1 MHHQP
6 SVQPIDAAGDFAGL
20 FVALFLTGL
29 AGSFTHCAAMCGPFV
44 IAQVTSSLE
53 RSAGRAVSFG
63 TLQRLRGAAL
73 LPYHLGRATTY
84 AGLGGAASGMVG
96 FIANDAA
103 YRVVAAVL
111 LTLAATAMLV
121 QALGRSLGIVE
132 RLLAGILPGHPPAL
146 ARNFLADPSGWRG
159 YVLGV
164 LLGFLPCGLVYA
176 GLAAAASAGD
186 PVRGALAM
194 AAFAAGTV
202 PGLVGVGWA
211 GALFGRRWKRLAAVL
226 SPLAL
231 LGSAAMLL
239 ALAWRLLD

>member
-1 MHHQP
+1 MHHHFA
-6 SVQPIDAAGDFAGL
+6 QPIDAAGDAVGL
-20 FVALFLTGL
+20 LVALFLAGL

-44 IAQVTSSLE
+44 IAQVGAALE
-53 RSAGRAVSFG
+53 RSPGRSAAYGV
-63 TLQRLRGAAL
+63 LERLRGAAL
-73 LPYHLGRATTY
+73 LPYHLGRAVTY
-84 AGLGGAASGMVG
+84 AGLGGTASGMVG
-96 FIANDAA
+96 FIANDVAFRVLAA
-103 YRVVAAVL
+103 AL

-132 RLLAGILPGHPPAL
+132 RLLAGILPAQPPSM
-146 ARNFLADPSGWRG
+146 ARAFLADPSGWRG
-159 YVLGV
+159 FVLGV

-176 GLAAAASAGD
+176 ALAAAASAGD
-186 PVRGALAM
+186 PLRGALAM

-211 GALFGRRWKRLAAVL
+211 GALFGRRWRPIATVL

-239 ALAWRLLD
+239 VLAWRLVA